1 MLAFFVA
8 LAHGLAPDGHYS
20 LALSILMLVGM
31 IIPFFVLGYVCWIF
45 WKAKVREDEAQRRN
59 EWQNVRSS

>member
-1 MLAFFVA
+1 VLALL
-8 LAHGLAPDGHYS
+8 LAHLLPDGHSS

-31 IIPFFVLGYVCWIF
+31 IIPFVVLGWVCWIF
-45 WKAKVREDEAQRRN
+45 WKAKVREDEARRRS

>member
-1 MLAFFVA
+1 VHALL
-8 LAHGLAPDGHYS
+8 LAHGVVPDGHAS

-31 IIPFFVLGYVCWIF
+31 IVPFFVLGWVCWIF
-45 WKAKVREDEAQRRN
+45 WKAKVREDEARKRS